1 MFSCSQA
8 CMVRYYG
15 ASEQQCLDLVNTQN
29 QSKGC
34 SRSFGSHSFKFCSEC
49 ADLTDQCP
57 FGSMSLVNGVPSGE
71 PAQKGCSMDPMT
83 EAEAKKLCGRGCH
96 GSNFCCNNPDIGSNQ
111 MFSYSQACMVRYY
124 GASEQQCLDLVN
136 TQTQSKGCSRSFGS
150 HSFKFCSECADLTDQ
165 CPFGSMSL
173 VNGVPSGEPAQ
184 KGCSMVPMTEAEA
197 KKQCGSRCLESSFC
211 CNNPDIGSNQ
221 MFSCSQACMVR
232 YYGASEQQCLDLVN
246 TQTQSKGC
254 SRSFG
259 AHSFK
264 FCSKCADLTDQ
275 CPFGSMSLVNGVP
288 SGEPA

>member
-1 MFSCSQA
+1 MVPMTEAELAAAEAEAKKQCGSRCLESSFCCNNPDIGSNQMFSCSQA

-15 ASEQQCLDLVNTQN
+15 ASEQQCLDLVNTQV

-83 EAEAKKLCGRGCH
+83 EAEAKKLCGSRCL

-111 MFSYSQACMVRYY
+111 MFFCSQACMVRYY
-124 GASEQQCLDLVN
+124 GASEQQCQDLVK
-136 TQTQSKGCSRSFGS
+136 TQYESRGCSRSFGA

-184 KGCSMVPMTEAEA
+184 KGCSMVPMTEA
-197 KKQCGSRCLESSFC
+197 
-211 CNNPDIGSNQ
+211 
-221 MFSCSQACMVR
+221 
-232 YYGASEQQCLDLVN
+232 
-246 TQTQSKGC
+246 
-254 SRSFG
+254 
-259 AHSFK
+259 
-264 FCSKCADLTDQ
+264 
-275 CPFGSMSLVNGVP
+275 
-288 SGEPA
+288 

>member
-1 MFSCSQA
+1 MEMTEAEAKKQCGSRCLERNFCCNNPDIGSNQMFSCSQA

-15 ASEQQCLDLVNTQN
+15 ASEQQCLDLVNTQ
-29 QSKGC
+29 
-34 SRSFGSHSFKFCSEC
+34 
-49 ADLTDQCP
+49 
-57 FGSMSLVNGVPSGE
+57 V
-71 PAQKGCSMDPMT
+71 
-83 EAEAKKLCGRGCH
+83 
-96 GSNFCCNNPDIGSNQ
+96 
-111 MFSYSQACMVRYY
+111 
-124 GASEQQCLDLVN
+124 
-136 TQTQSKGCSRSFGS
+136 QSKGCSRSFGS

-184 KGCSMVPMTEAEA
+184 KGCSMVPMTEAELAAAEAEA
-197 KKQCGSRCLESSFC
+197 KKLCGSRCLESSFC

-246 TQTQSKGC
+246 TQVQSKGC

-259 AHSFK
+259 SHSFK
-264 FCSKCADLTDQ
+264 FCSECADLTDQ

-288 SGEPA
+288 SGEPAQKGCTMDMR